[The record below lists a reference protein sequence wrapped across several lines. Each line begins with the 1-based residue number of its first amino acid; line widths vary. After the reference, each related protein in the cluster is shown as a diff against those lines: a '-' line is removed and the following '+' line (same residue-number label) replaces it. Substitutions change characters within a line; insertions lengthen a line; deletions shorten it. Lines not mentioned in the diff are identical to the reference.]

1 MGPKKEKKDGK
12 PFDFLT
18 ANLDELESEEDD
30 DYVPDAKAIKES
42 EKELEKQNGTK
53 SKLEDDKELT
63 GIQLL
68 KEQKRQK
75 ETDDLFDLMN
85 EEDDFY
91 QKRKL

>member
-18 ANLDELESEEDD
+18 ANLDELESGEDD

-63 GIQLL
+63 GLQLL
-68 KEQKRQK
+68 KEKKRQK